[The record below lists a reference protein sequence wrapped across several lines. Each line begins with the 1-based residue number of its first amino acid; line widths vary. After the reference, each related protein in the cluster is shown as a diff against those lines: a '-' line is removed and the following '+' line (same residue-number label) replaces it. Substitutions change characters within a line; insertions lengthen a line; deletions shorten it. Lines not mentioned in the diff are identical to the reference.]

1 MAHKSFDVI
10 FKVRKTPDVGAWSVR
25 TPTPG
30 GFWGMTINVAPSTAF
45 GLISRLGASWSVEF
59 SVKVTD
65 RGKGDCKGMKP
76 MPGQTWA
83 SQVKIEER

>member
-1 MAHKSFDVI
+1 MARKSFDVI

-30 GFWGMTINVAPSTAF
+30 WFWGMATNVAPSTRF
-45 GLISRLGASWSVEF
+45 GSISRLGASWSVGL

-65 RGKGDCKGMKP
+65 RGKGPCNGVKP